1 MRLGARMFKTGLA
14 VAIALYAAALIGF
27 PSTVFAGFAAVF
39 AIQPSIYQSYITTL
53 KQLQANFIGVTTSIT
68 FAYLLGN
75 NPMIV
80 GLSVMFVISL
90 CRFLKIEKSAVSI
103 ALIAVI
109 SVMETT
115 TMPIYLFGLMRFS
128 SLMLGIFSAFLVN
141 LLFIPPRYETT
152 LFQQINQITTEILK
166 WLRIT
171 TRHLSDDP
179 SLKKEMTRI
188 EKELRRMDELY
199 ALFSEERVLRKK
211 KHPVRARKLV
221 VFRQLIKTTHRSFR
235 VLRSIQKVD
244 NRAKLMPEELQRRLI
259 HEIDIVI
266 HAHEHIML
274 GFMRKIK
281 RGKNKEYQ
289 HLNESNIPDVVDQL
303 LDLYQKNEM
312 DYLIFLPLA
321 SMLMNYHQDLTHL
334 QKLLNSYDQFHCDE
348 KLDIIPKYRDL
359 EDKHSS

>member
-53 KQLQANFIGVTTSIT
+53 KQLQANFIGVTISIT

-75 NPMIV
+75 NPIIV

-179 SLKKEMTRI
+179 SLKKEMSRI

-199 ALFSEERVLRKK
+199 ALFSEERVYRKK

-244 NRAKLMPEELQRRLI
+244 NRAKLMPEDLQRRLI

-266 HAHEHIML
+266 HAHERIML

-281 RGKNKEYQ
+281 RGKDKEYQ

-303 LDLYQKNEM
+303 LELYQKNEV

-321 SMLMNYHQDLTHL
+321 SMLMNYHQDLSHL
-334 QKLLNSYDQFHCDE
+334 QKLLNSYDQFHGNE